1 VGDEIVTSVTRKEVA
16 AMLGPLDDVVVA
28 KIIATGATL
37 EELAEAHA
45 WTSNDE
51 ALMNIGKPLA
61 GGRVAHLVEIIAAVK
76 EEEEEEEAARQ
87 G

>member
-1 VGDEIVTSVTRKEVA
+1 
-16 AMLGPLDDVVVA
+16 
-28 KIIATGATL
+28 
-37 EELAEAHA
+37 
-45 WTSNDE
+45 
-51 ALMNIGKPLA
+51 MNIGKPLA